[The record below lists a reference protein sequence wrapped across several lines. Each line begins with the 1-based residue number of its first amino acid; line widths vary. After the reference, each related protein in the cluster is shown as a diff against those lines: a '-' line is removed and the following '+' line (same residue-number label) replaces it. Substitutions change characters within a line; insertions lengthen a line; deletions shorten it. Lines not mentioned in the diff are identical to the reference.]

1 VAGGALRAERFTRCS
16 PHGHFDVAQF
26 IDLVDMLVPG
36 TLAGDRM
43 VGYDDSPN
51 ESPS

>member
-1 VAGGALRAERFTRCS
+1 MAISMLPNS
-16 PHGHFDVAQF
+16 
-26 IDLVDMLVPG
+26 IDLIDMLVPG

-51 ESPS
+51 GSPS